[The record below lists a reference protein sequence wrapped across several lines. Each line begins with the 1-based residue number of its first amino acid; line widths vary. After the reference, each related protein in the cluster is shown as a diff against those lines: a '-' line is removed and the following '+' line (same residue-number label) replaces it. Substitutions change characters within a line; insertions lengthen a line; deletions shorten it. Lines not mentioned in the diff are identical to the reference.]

1 MGFLD
6 LIFGIAILFGAWKGF
21 KKGFIIELFTFLALF
36 LGLYAGI
43 HFSDFMADI
52 LTNSV
57 EIESKYVPTVSFTV
71 IFLLV
76 GAIVYFAGIAIEKV
90 VKVVQ
95 LSLLNKLLGVI
106 LGVLKMVFVLGAITL
121 LIESYDEKGDFIS
134 EDSKSQSIFY
144 KPLKSAVSFAIP
156 AFEKSTLFL
165 KNTLING
172 VENESFIENNEETV

>member
-6 LIFGIAILFGAWKGF
+6 LIFAVALIYGAWKGF
-21 KKGFIIELFTFLALF
+21 KKGFVIELFTFLALF

-52 LTNSV
+52 LTNNV

-90 VKVVQ
+90 IKVVQ
-95 LSLLNKLLGVI
+95 LSLLNKLLGVL
-106 LGVLKMVFVLGAITL
+106 LGIIKMVFVLGVITM

-134 EDSKSQSIFY
+134 EDSKKGSIFY
-144 KPLKSAVSFAIP
+144 KPLKSVVSFAIP

-172 VENESFIENNEETV
+172 VESDSSIDIEK